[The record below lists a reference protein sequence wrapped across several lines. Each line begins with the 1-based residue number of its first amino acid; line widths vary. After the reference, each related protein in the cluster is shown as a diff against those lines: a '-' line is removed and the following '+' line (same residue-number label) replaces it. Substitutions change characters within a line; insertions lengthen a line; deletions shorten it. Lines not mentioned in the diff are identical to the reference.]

1 MAGFLKGK
9 DMTYAQFKTVAY
21 KHKYEI
27 AIETE
32 DERISYGELLERAGA
47 LYNSFCQMGIAG
59 KTVAIFTNRCPQTV
73 YAVLAASRAGARCVI
88 MRASGPISK
97 IKETLSV
104 YRPSA
109 AILHACHLD
118 RLTPALLSAGCKSA
132 ITVGKTESE
141 MMPSLYTLSELMD
154 INSYS
159 IVTPPLSEGSVVL
172 ANDGVRFDA
181 SEEIKNVPA
190 RAGIYNSLP
199 LYCGAGYDAMWQTL
213 MSGHK
218 CFFTDMPSKALFKRK
233 KIALALLYEGDDSF
247 DCDAVFYSNPDTFCI
262 NGEFLYP
269 EECEEAIGN
278 ATGYPVRC
286 DYEEGKVKITV
297 TLPPDSDISAV
308 SDSPLARAV
317 SGYCADVFYG
327 IICRKSVV
335 FKKTV

>member
-1 MAGFLKGK
+1 
-9 DMTYAQFKTVAY
+9 MTYQQFKTVAY

-32 DERISYGELLERAGA
+32 DERISYGELLERVGA

-73 YAVLAASRAGARCVI
+73 YAVLAASRAGARCVL
-88 MRASGPISK
+88 MRASGPVSK
-97 IKETLSV
+97 IKEKLSA

-118 RLTPALLSAGCKSA
+118 RLSGALLSAGCNSA
-132 ITVGKTESE
+132 ITVGKVESE
-141 MMPSLYTLSELMD
+141 VMPTLYTLSELMD
-154 INSYS
+154 INDYS
-159 IVTPPLSEGSVVL
+159 VVNAPLSEGSVVI
-172 ANDGVRFDA
+172 ANDGVKFDV
-181 SEEIKNVPA
+181 SEKIKSVPV
-190 RAGIYNSLP
+190 RAGIYISLP

-233 KIALALLYEGDDSF
+233 KIALALVYEGDESY
-247 DCDAVFYSNPDTFCI
+247 DCDAEYYSNPDTFCI

-269 EECEEAIGN
+269 EECEEAISKSV
-278 ATGYPVRC
+278 GYPARC
-286 DYEEGKVKITV
+286 DYEGGRVKITI

-308 SDSPLARAV
+308 SESPLARSV
-317 SGYCADVFYG
+317 SGYCADVLYG
-327 IICRKSVV
+327 IVCRKSVV
-335 FKKTV
+335 FKKTI

>member
-1 MAGFLKGK
+1 MI
-9 DMTYAQFKTVAY
+9 YQQFKTIAY

-47 LYNSFCQMGIAG
+47 LYNSFCQMGVAG

-88 MRASGPISK
+88 MRASGPIAK
-97 IKETLSV
+97 IKDKLSV
-104 YRPSA
+104 YRPRVA
-109 AILHACHLD
+109 MMHACHLD
-118 RLTPALLSAGCKSA
+118 RLSDALLSAGCSCA
-132 ITVGKTESE
+132 VTVGKAESE
-141 MMPSLYTLSELMD
+141 VMPTLYTLSDLME
-154 INSYS
+154 INDYS
-159 IVTPPLSEGSVVL
+159 VVTPPAAEGSVVL

-181 SEEIKNVPA
+181 SEQIKNVPQ
-190 RAGIYNSLP
+190 RAGIFNSLP

-218 CFFTDMPSKALFKRK
+218 CFFTDMPKAALFKRK

-247 DCDAVFYSNPDTFCI
+247 GCDAVYYSNPDTFCI

-269 EECEEAIGN
+269 EECEEAIST

-286 DYEEGKVKITV
+286 DYEDGKVKITV

-327 IICRKSVV
+327 VICRKSVV